1 MRCHDDACEIN
12 ERETITLRSLYLR
25 CDREFFAFRRP
36 PRFVLELSAGMS
48 ELVLEIPNNVLSN
61 YTIPPISYYLVSPII

>member
-25 CDREFFAFRRP
+25 CDREFFASRRP
-36 PRFVLELSAGMS
+36 PRFVLELSAGKRD
-48 ELVLEIPNNVLSN
+48 VRVGIGDP
-61 YTIPPISYYLVSPII
+61 